1 MHFRLTFSGVV
12 CLLSLWEV
20 AGATSFHDPFE
31 GTEINNYGGHSRA
44 GGYANLAATGAMYAA
59 NPGRGGGASIPL
71 LTRDARNSKQRL
83 SRFSETWSISRL
95 FHEKCPRRVFS
106 FNLQQMRDNNCLN
119 SILYHYTIGDV
130 AGQAFFHSRVRVRLL
145 QGSRARTSHRPYYGR
160 ASPEDSAEHS
170 RGDGLSSPCSGRCL
184 ARQDMR
190 SLQQSY
196 AHPSFYPDPIVA
208 ELCFFCLVPASR
220 DSSEWL

>member
-1 MHFRLTFSGVV
+1 MHFRLTFSGLV
-12 CLLSLWEV
+12 CILSLWEA

-31 GTEINNYGGHSRA
+31 GTEINNYGGHSKA

-106 FNLQQMRDNNCLN
+106 FNLHQMRDDNCLN

-130 AGQAFFHSRVRVRLL
+130 AGQAFFHSILIQSSQSCVFSALYQLPGTQVN
-145 QGSRARTSHRPYYGR
+145 GCR
-160 ASPEDSAEHS
+160 ASARHQHARWLVRTASTRRPGRRWRTRASLERAENL
-170 RGDGLSSPCSGRCL
+170 REPGRLSH
-184 ARQDMR
+184 Q
-190 SLQQSY
+190 
-196 AHPSFYPDPIVA
+196 
-208 ELCFFCLVPASR
+208 AS
-220 DSSEWL
+220 E